1 MHTCDLHLILPCAT
15 QGAGHAEWH
24 HHHQYSR
31 QTGVTGHHAAWD
43 SRGLGRRQGDARRA
57 RGAAWVS
64 QEVPTQLPPQQDRS
78 ARGLGSQRGLRG
90 LQPQGGGASVPGGQA
105 EVGAGPGWG
114 LESESQTPK
123 CVKRLLPPRKGFTKA
138 LLRSLKFK
146 Q

>member
-1 MHTCDLHLILPCAT
+1 MERHRAWGGASAPHSLIKHRRPPGVKDAT
-15 QGAGHAEWH
+15 ENQ
-24 HHHQYSR
+24 QVQPSR
-31 QTGVTGHHAAWD
+31 SCVVCV
-43 SRGLGRRQGDARRA
+43 L
-57 RGAAWVS
+57 
-64 QEVPTQLPPQQDRS
+64 
-78 ARGLGSQRGLRG
+78 

>member
-1 MHTCDLHLILPCAT
+1 MHTRDLHLILPCAT

-64 QEVPTQLPPQQDRS
+64 QEVPTQLSPATGPERTG
-78 ARGLGSQRGLRG
+78 ARLPARPSRAAAS
-90 LQPQGGGASVPGGQA
+90 GGGASVPGGQA